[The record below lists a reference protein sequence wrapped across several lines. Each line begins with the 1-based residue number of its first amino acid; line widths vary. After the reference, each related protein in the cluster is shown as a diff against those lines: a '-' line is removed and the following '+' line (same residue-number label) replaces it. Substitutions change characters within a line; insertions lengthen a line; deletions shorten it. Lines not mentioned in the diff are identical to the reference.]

1 MNETYERM
9 TSLLIEYEKRSPE
22 YWKSI
27 RLGRELTG
35 GKQLSPKQRR
45 KESLTKT
52 RADRKR
58 ADKSKKDVATRR
70 ALRSLFRAQPHRKFD
85 AEGDERHYL

>member
-9 TSLLIEYEKRSPE
+9 TSLLIEYEKQSPE
-22 YWKSI
+22 YWKRI
-27 RLGRELTG
+27 RLGSELTG
-35 GKQLSPKQRR
+35 GKKLSPRARR
-45 KESLTKT
+45 KISLTRT
-52 RADRKR
+52 RAGRKR
-58 ADKSKKDVATRR
+58 ADQSKKDAVTRK